1 MYSILIKF
9 PFSSSND
16 EQYELCLYCAQSG
29 AMSNAISAM
38 NNDKRCF
45 KFLEYQVIDSWNVRR
60 TYEGTLAGDVI
71 AEDDDR
77 EDVFNP
83 LVASKLK
90 FNMACQEFPTWLMDL
105 CNYYT
110 NVKVVL
116 YAVSGGAHL
125 ERWRGY
131 LMANTLNMTT
141 VDEMMACPLVAVDE
155 IGIAKYLKFKENF
168 GLGNNSPTL
177 LELFNYY
184 FGMLCISDH
193 PKTSL
198 FDDLYSYTSMTLRR
212 YLLLQ
217 RDMLYYDSSGNTTYD
232 LMGLTINLEKYLIDR
247 EATWEDVFSDIC
259 DYLGVTFQIGATD
272 NIGSDYYILSDTNY
286 QYGEYTIYQMA
297 TGNYTHWQDRIFAD
311 FGNQD
316 KVGADFQTTYKPC
329 EWKGVKVKSTPERPP
344 IHSYLD
350 NDNVRPIAP
359 YAGHDEWCETRIGKF
374 RVNNTIDDFSYRVF
388 QYAEIVDKED
398 QWIPENKYVTMENCN
413 TAMDARTVGIGDGY
427 FPATDDTLGYQ
438 RPRGDIIDSMD
449 FALLHWGMIPAK
461 IGSYETPRQKVSPD
475 LRNFFVILNNKWGRK
490 YWDDDDTVTVDEP
503 SPALIGTFTPF
514 ADDVSI
520 RPSNTSYLT
529 IDMAA
534 MFLNENIG
542 DDCRIVENGAL
553 VDDLQGKMQAVFP
566 ILQSFHDWAAGEDG
580 QYTGNLTASTHN
592 YIVDMRFQPVIIA
605 KLSIGNHYW
614 DGSQWVYEENA
625 ANAPTFYLKFVP
637 SGATDK
643 YWMVATGYMHG
654 NINNYYYEE
663 CRLKVGSSDNL
674 FRVPLD
680 GLSIHGQPLQGKVK
694 LEIYGRVPF
703 VNGYVYTLGSK
714 THFNNI
720 LFVLLSDIRFE
731 FTDDALLSEKNI
743 DTVSEVVIDP
753 DSTTK
758 DIKDVDLKLS
768 TPSVDGVFNNCLL
781 YDNGKSWVNL
791 QIIQN
796 GGSDHTPE
804 EVKAREMALVLC
816 DKQVFVEFSRPFVA
830 TTTDNIY
837 NVGFTVSGL
846 TEASGHFMPLT
857 RKFNWT
863 KGWVRWKMQKVD

>member
-16 EQYELCLYCAQSG
+16 EQYELCLYCARENSLDT
-29 AMSNAISAM
+29 AWVHMSA
-38 NNDKRCF
+38 DKRCF
-45 KFLEYQVIDSWNVRR
+45 KFLNYEVIDGWNIMR
-60 TYEGTLAGDVI
+60 TYEGTLVGDVI

-77 EDVFNP
+77 EDVFDP

-116 YAVSGGAHL
+116 YAISGASHL

-155 IGIAKYLKFKENF
+155 IGIAKYLKFKESF

-177 LELFNYY
+177 LQLFNYY

-198 FDDLYSYTSMTLRR
+198 FDDLYSYTGMTLRR

-247 EATWEDVFSDIC
+247 EATWKDVFSDIC

-374 RVNNTIDDFSYRVF
+374 RDNNTIDDFSYRVF

-398 QWIPENKYVTMENCN
+398 QWIPEHKYVTMENCHS
-413 TAMDARTVGIGDGY
+413 ALDARMVGVRDGY
-427 FPATDDTLGYQ
+427 FPATDDTFAYQ

-490 YWDDDDTVTVDEP
+490 YWDNDDTVTVDES

-566 ILQSFHDWAAGEDG
+566 ILQSFHDWAAGENG

-614 DGSQWVYEENA
+614 DGSQWVYEA
-625 ANAPTFYLKFVP
+625 TPANAPTFYLKFVP

-703 VNGYVYTLGSK
+703 VNGYVYTLGST

-804 EVKAREMALVLC
+804 EVKAREMAMVLC